1 MRSRTTIF
9 ISIFLMSFASLLT
22 EIVLTRIFSVTLG
35 YHFAFFVI
43 SLAMLGLSF
52 GSAFLFMFKGKF
64 LNIPIEKILYSTFL
78 VTAVG
83 FTAILIVVP
92 KINFL
97 FNLEPKA
104 FLLALILF
112 LICQFPFFM
121 VGFLTSYL
129 FMNLSKESGKIYFF
143 DLVGA
148 GAGALFSVLLIN
160 YLGAINSLIFL
171 GIISSIALL
180 INSLPKKLIIS
191 VVVFI
196 TFITLMIINYR
207 LGVFNI
213 PSLKVNNLFTKW
225 NSFSMIRVYGNE
237 NSLESVPT
245 IWGMSS
251 EYQGTYPPALSM
263 DIDANAFSP
272 IIKFDGDFK
281 KLENLKY
288 NVISLG
294 YYLTN
299 SPNVLIMG
307 PGGGKDALTA
317 LLFNSKKIL
326 GVEINPTIVNDVMKK
341 RFKEYSG
348 NLYNLDS
355 VEIVVDDARS
365 YIRNS
370 KEKYDIIQASLVDT
384 WAAANTGAY
393 SLSENNIYTVEAMS
407 EFINHLSP
415 NGYLSISRWYGGDSE
430 KLAVIYLKA
439 AEKLVIQN
447 ANKHIA
453 IVQGGDMVTL
463 LFKKTELDNSEIEKI
478 LQIANQMKFKILYL
492 PGSKETYEYS
502 GMINSQ
508 NLDQFINNNS
518 DIYLKAS
525 TDDSPFFF
533 NKIPFYSVPSVLSGA
548 VQDVGIFLLYGLFI
562 ICLFLSLTLITAQLY
577 FNRYDLF
584 ENEAKTKFNYLA
596 FFSLLGMGFMLSQ
609 MSFLQKFMIFLGH
622 PTYSILVVIFSLL
635 IFAGIGSFL
644 TTRITQNKLK
654 SRLSIIL
661 IIIIAVM
668 LCYNFGLSPLF
679 NVLLGLQIKFRIL
692 ISIFLLSIMGIFMGM
707 PFPIGIRSLGLQ
719 YKELIPFCWSLN
731 GVFSVLGSILAVILA
746 MNIGFTKTIF
756 FAAGLYFIAL
766 IIFNLIKIEFKE

>member
-1 MRSRTTIF
+1 
-9 ISIFLMSFASLLT
+9 MSFASLLT